1 MKLTIEPKTAAELI
15 TWAARALPNRPVVPV
30 LSGLLLDAHPG
41 ADGDTLTVSAFD
53 YDVSVQGTAP
63 CDIAE
68 PGRIIL
74 PGRLLA
80 EIVKALPT
88 KSMIE
93 LTADER
99 EATITCGSA
108 YYTLLLLPANDYPT
122 LPQPPEPV
130 GTVDGE
136 AFAAAVAQIHLA
148 CSRDDTLPMLFGIRI
163 DADGNQLTLAATD
176 RYRIAVHDLTWQP
189 NGPQTLGQ
197 LIPGR
202 TLNDAARHLHGP
214 VTIGLNESGLAALST
229 PDRVTTMR
237 LLDEQFIDYR
247 ARVTAPTTI
256 TARVDAAALTEAA
269 KRVGL
274 VAERTTAIH
283 LAFTNDQVRV
293 TAGGPDT
300 GRGGDT
306 VPCELDGDPIDIVF
320 QSTFLLEALTGVAG
334 KVHIGMTGPVEPAV
348 FASED
353 RSYQNLVMSLR
364 VTS

>member
-1 MKLTIEPKTAAELI
+1 MKLTIEPKTAADLI
-15 TWAARALPNRPVVPV
+15 AWAARALPTRPVVPV
-30 LSGLLLDAHPG
+30 MSGLLLH
-41 ADGDTLTVSAFD
+41 ADNDTLTVSAFD
-53 YDVSVQGTAP
+53 YDISVQGTAP

-68 PGRIIL
+68 PGRIVL

-80 EIVKALPT
+80 EIVRALPAKT
-88 KSMIE
+88 MIE
-93 LTADER
+93 LAADER

-108 YYTLLLLPANDYPT
+108 YYTLLLLPAGDYPT

-148 CSRDDTLPMLFGIRI
+148 CSRDDTLPMLFGIRV
-163 DADGNQLTLAATD
+163 DADGEQLTLAATD
-176 RYRIAVHDLTWQP
+176 RYRIAVHDLAWQP
-189 NGPQTLGQ
+189 NGQQTLGQ

-202 TLNDAARHLHGP
+202 ALNDAAKALHGP
-214 VTIGLNESGLAALST
+214 VTISLNEGGLAALTT
-229 PDRVTTMR
+229 PDRVTTLR
-237 LLDEQFIDYR
+237 LVGEDFINYR
-247 ARVTAPTTI
+247 ARVTAPTSI
-256 TARVDAAALTEAA
+256 NARVDAAALTEAV

-283 LAFTNDQVRV
+283 LAFTSDQVRI

-306 VPCELDGDPIDIVF
+306 VPCELDGDPIDIAF

-334 KVHIGMTGPVEPAV
+334 QVHIGMTGSVKPAV
-348 FASED
+348 FASAD
-353 RSYQNLVMSLR
+353 RSYQNVVMSLR
-364 VTS
+364 VAS